1 MGYGSIETMIDV
13 DALKQISF
21 IVENDKTSSTYKYVL
36 LKSVID
42 ASQRYDHLIRV
53 EDSRAHIPLGLI
65 IERWMFD
72 YFPFVFK
79 GIRQQHSQ
87 SSKILNKPIEDAY
100 DEVFNLLHLNRDDPW
115 EQAYKAMQ
123 SAFKNT
129 NQSSVIAKAFLTL
142 SKELAKTITTMPMK
156 FIGKEQYEIFQ
167 PDITQYRRIKLAP
180 NESCTILF
188 LTQHFG
194 YFSISETHY
203 NIFRYLGQNLYG
215 TSTIALKWKQ
225 KTDALNDQTHE
236 AMHIIDRLSS
246 DDLAIE
252 RDTKDIRSILEDG
265 MECVWSGKI
274 LTPKTSDIDHV
285 LPFSVWYNNDLWNLL
300 PADKKVNNQKRD
312 KIPSPKLIEKRAD
325 VIIEYWSLYELQ
337 WNTRF
342 KNELN
347 ISLLN
352 EIGSSPSYDFAL
364 ESLMKKAEYLIYDR
378 GYQAY
383 EQ

>member
-1 MGYGSIETMIDV
+1 MIDV

-42 ASQRYDHLIRV
+42 ASQRYDHLIRI

-87 SSKILNKPIEDAY
+87 ASKILNKPIEEAY
-100 DEVFNLLHLNRDDPW
+100 EEIFNLLHLNCNDPW

-123 SAFKNT
+123 SAFRNT
-129 NQSSVIAKAFLTL
+129 NQSLAIAKAFLTL
-142 SKELAKTITTMPMK
+142 AQELAKTITTMPMK
-156 FIGKEQYEIFQ
+156 FIGKKHYELFH
-167 PDITQYRRIKLAP
+167 PDNTRYGQIRLHSIQ
-180 NESCTILF
+180 SCNILF

-215 TSTIALKWKQ
+215 TSTIALKWKE
-225 KTDALNDQTHE
+225 KTDVLNDQTHE
-236 AMHIIDRLSS
+236 AMHIIDRLSN

-252 RDTKDIRSILEDG
+252 RDTSDIRSILEDG
-265 MECVWSGKI
+265 MECVWSGKL

-285 LPFSVWYNNDLWNLL
+285 LPFSVWFNNDLWNLL
-300 PADKKVNNQKRD
+300 PANKKINNQKRD
-312 KIPSPKLIEKRAD
+312 KIPSPELVEKRAD
-325 VIIEYWSLYELQ
+325 TILWYWKLYDERWHRKFRDELHVSLGCNQENCFYE
-337 WNTRF
+337 
-342 KNELN
+342 K
-347 ISLLN
+347 
-352 EIGSSPSYDFAL
+352 AL
-364 ESLMKKAEYLIYDR
+364 EALMQKSFYLINDR
-378 GYQAY
+378 GYEPY
-383 EQ
+383 RY

>member
-1 MGYGSIETMIDV
+1 MGNGGIETMIDV
-13 DALKQISF
+13 EALKQISF

-87 SSKILNKPIEDAY
+87 ASQILNKPIEEAY
-100 DEVFNLLHLNRDDPW
+100 EEIFNLLHLNRHDPW

-129 NQSSVIAKAFLTL
+129 NQSSTIAKAFLSL
-142 SKELAKTITTMPMK
+142 AKELAKTITTMPMK
-156 FIGKEQYEIFQ
+156 FIGKEHYELFQ
-167 PDITQYRRIKLAP
+167 PDNTQYGRIKLQSTQ
-180 NESCTILF
+180 SCNILF
-188 LTQHFG
+188 LTQEFG

-215 TSTIALKWKQ
+215 TSTIALKWKE
-225 KTDALNDQTHE
+225 KTDTLNDQSYE
-236 AMHIIDRLSS
+236 AMHIIDRLSN

-252 RDTKDIRSILEDG
+252 RDTSDIRAILEDG
-265 MECVWSGKI
+265 MECVWSGKV

-285 LPFSVWYNNDLWNLL
+285 LPFSIWYNNDLWNLL
-300 PADKKVNNQKRD
+300 PAYKKVNNQKRD
-312 KIPSPKLIEKRAD
+312 KIPSPALIEKRAD
-325 VIIEYWSLYELQ
+325 IIIDYWKRYEQ
-337 WNTRF
+337 KWSTRF
-342 KNELN
+342 NNELDV
-347 ISLLN
+347 SLLN
-352 EIGSSPSYDFAL
+352 SDHAERSYDLAIA
-364 ESLMKKAEYLIYDR
+364 SLIQKAGYLIHDR
-378 GYQAY
+378 GFQAY
-383 EQ
+383 EA

>member
-1 MGYGSIETMIDV
+1 MGYGGVETMIDV

-42 ASQRYDHLIRV
+42 ASQRYDHLISV

-65 IERWMFD
+65 IERWIFD

-87 SSKILNKPIEDAY
+87 TSQILNKPIEEAY
-100 DEVFNLLHLNRDDPW
+100 EEIFNLLYLNRNDPW

-129 NQSSVIAKAFLTL
+129 NQSSAIAKAFLTL
-142 SKELAKTITTMPMK
+142 AKELAKTITTMPMK
-156 FIGKEQYEIFQ
+156 FIGKEHYELFQ
-167 PDITQYRRIKLAP
+167 PDNTQYGRIKLQ
-180 NESCTILF
+180 NTQSCNILF
-188 LTQHFG
+188 LTQEFG

-215 TSTIALKWKQ
+215 ISTIALKWKE

-236 AMHIIDRLSS
+236 AIHIIDRLSN

-252 RDTKDIRSILEDG
+252 RDTSDIRSILEEG

-312 KIPSPKLIEKRAD
+312 KIPSPNLIEKRAD
-325 VIIEYWSLYELQ
+325 IIIDYWKRYEQ
-337 WNTRF
+337 RWNHRF
-342 KNELN
+342 KNELDV
-347 ISLLN
+347 SLLN
-352 EIGSSPSYDFAL
+352 SNQSTRSHDSAIV
-364 ESLMKKAEYLIYDR
+364 SLIQKASYLIYDR
-378 GYQAY
+378 GFQSYDL
-383 EQ
+383 

>member
-1 MGYGSIETMIDV
+1 MIDV

-53 EDSRAHIPLGLI
+53 EDSRANIPLGLI

-87 SSKILNKPIEDAY
+87 ISQILNKPIEEAY
-100 DEVFNLLHLNRDDPW
+100 GEIFNLLHLNRHDPW

-129 NQSSVIAKAFLTL
+129 NQSSTIAKAFLSL
-142 SKELAKTITTMPMK
+142 AKELAKTITTMPMK
-156 FIGKEQYEIFQ
+156 FIGKEHYELFQ
-167 PDITQYRRIKLAP
+167 PDNTQYGRIILQ
-180 NESCTILF
+180 NTQSCNILF
-188 LTQHFG
+188 LTQEFG

-215 TSTIALKWKQ
+215 TSTIALKWKE
-225 KTDALNDQTHE
+225 KTDVLNDQTHE
-236 AMHIIDRLSS
+236 SMHIIDRLSN

-252 RDTKDIRSILEDG
+252 RDTSDIRAILEDG
-265 MECVWSGKI
+265 MECVWSGKV
-274 LTPKTSDIDHV
+274 LSPKTSDIDHV
-285 LPFSVWYNNDLWNLL
+285 LPFSVWFNNDLWNLL

-325 VIIEYWSLYELQ
+325 AIIDYWKRYEQ
-337 WNTRF
+337 KWNQRF
-342 KNELN
+342 NNEMDV
-347 ISLLN
+347 SLLN
-352 EIGSSPSYDFAL
+352 RDHEKRSYDLAIA
-364 ESLMKKAEYLIYDR
+364 SLIQKADYLIYDR
-378 GYQAY
+378 GFQAY
-383 EQ
+383 EA

>member
-1 MGYGSIETMIDV
+1 MIDV

-42 ASQRYDHLIRV
+42 ASQRYDHLIRL

-87 SSKILNKPIEDAY
+87 TSQILNKPIEEAY
-100 DEVFNLLHLNRDDPW
+100 EDIFDLLHLNRHDPW

-129 NQSSVIAKAFLTL
+129 NQSSAIAKAFLTL
-142 SKELAKTITTMPMK
+142 AKELAKTITTMPMK
-156 FIGKEQYEIFQ
+156 FIGKEHYELFQ
-167 PDITQYRRIKLAP
+167 PDNTQYGRIKLQ
-180 NESCTILF
+180 NTQSCNILF
-188 LTQHFG
+188 LTQEFG
-194 YFSISETHY
+194 GFSISETHY

-215 TSTIALKWKQ
+215 TSTIALKWKE

-236 AMHIIDRLSS
+236 AMHIIDRLSN

-252 RDTKDIRSILEDG
+252 RDTSDIRSILEDG

-274 LTPKTSDIDHV
+274 LTPKTSDIDHI

-300 PADKKVNNQKRD
+300 PADKKINNQKRD

-325 VIIEYWSLYELQ
+325 VIIDYWKRYEQ
-337 WNTRF
+337 RWNHRF
-342 KNELN
+342 NNELDV
-347 ISLLN
+347 SLLN
-352 EIGSSPSYDFAL
+352 SDQSARSHDSAIA
-364 ESLMKKAEYLIYDR
+364 SLTQKAGYLIYDR
-378 GYQAY
+378 GFNLFDG
-383 EQ
+383 

>member
-1 MGYGSIETMIDV
+1 MINV
-13 DALKQISF
+13 EALKQISF

-53 EDSRAHIPLGLI
+53 ENSRAHIPLGLI

-87 SSKILNKPIEDAY
+87 TSKILNKSIEEAY
-100 DEVFNLLHLNRDDPW
+100 EEIFNLLHLNRNDQW

-129 NQSSVIAKAFLTL
+129 NQSSAIAKSFLIL
-142 SKELAKTITTMPMK
+142 AKELAKTITTMPMK
-156 FIGKEQYEIFQ
+156 FIGKEHYELFQ
-167 PDITQYRRIKLAP
+167 PDNTQYGRIKLQ
-180 NESCTILF
+180 NTQSCNILF
-188 LTQHFG
+188 LTQEFG

-225 KTDALNDQTHE
+225 KTDSLNGKSHE
-236 AMHIIDRLSS
+236 AMDIIDQLSN

-252 RDTKDIRSILEDG
+252 RDTSDIRSILEDG
-265 MECVWSGKI
+265 MECVWSGKV
-274 LTPKTSDIDHV
+274 LTPRTSDIDHV
-285 LPFSVWYNNDLWNLL
+285 LPFSVWFNNDLWNLL

-312 KIPSPKLIEKRAD
+312 KIPSPELIEKRAV
-325 VIIEYWSLYELQ
+325 VIIDYWKRYEQ
-337 WNTRF
+337 KWNSRF
-342 KNELN
+342 NNELDV
-347 ISLLN
+347 SLLHSN
-352 EIGSSPSYDFAL
+352 QTERSYDLAI
-364 ESLMKKAEYLIYDR
+364 ESLIQKAGYLIYDR
-378 GYQAY
+378 GFTIYNG
-383 EQ
+383 

>member
-1 MGYGSIETMIDV
+1 VGYGGIKTMIDV

-42 ASQRYDHLIRV
+42 ASQRYDHLIRL
-53 EDSRAHIPLGLI
+53 ENSRAHIPLGLI

-79 GIRQQHSQ
+79 RIRQQHSHASQ
-87 SSKILNKPIEDAY
+87 ILNKPIEEAY
-100 DEVFNLLHLNRDDPW
+100 EEIFDLLRLNRNDPW

-129 NQSSVIAKAFLTL
+129 NQSSAIAKAFLTL
-142 SKELAKTITTMPMK
+142 AKELAKTITTMPMK
-156 FIGKEQYEIFQ
+156 FIGKEHYELFQ
-167 PDITQYRRIKLAP
+167 RDNTQYGQIKLP
-180 NESCTILF
+180 NTASCNILF
-188 LTQHFG
+188 LTQQFG

-215 TSTIALKWKQ
+215 TSTIALKWKE

-236 AMHIIDRLSS
+236 AIHIIDRLSN

-252 RDTKDIRSILEDG
+252 RDTSDIRSILEDG

-300 PADKKVNNQKRD
+300 PADKKINNQKRD
-312 KIPSPKLIEKRAD
+312 KIPSPNLIEKRAD
-325 VIIEYWSLYELQ
+325 VIIDYWKRYEQ
-337 WNTRF
+337 KWSHRF
-342 KNELN
+342 NNELDV
-347 ISLLN
+347 SLLN
-352 EIGSSPSYDFAL
+352 SNQSTRSHDSAIA
-364 ESLMKKAEYLIYDR
+364 SLIQKAGYLIYDR
-378 GYQAY
+378 GFNGY
-383 EQ
+383 EA

>member
-1 MGYGSIETMIDV
+1 MIDV

-42 ASQRYDHLIRV
+42 ASQRYDHLIRI

-79 GIRQQHSQ
+79 GIRQQHAHT
-87 SSKILNKPIEDAY
+87 SKILNKPIEEAY
-100 DEVFNLLHLNRDDPW
+100 EEIFILLHLNRNDPW

-129 NQSSVIAKAFLTL
+129 NQPSAIAKAFLTL
-142 SKELAKTITTMPMK
+142 AQELAKTITTMPMK
-156 FIGKEQYEIFQ
+156 FIGKEDYELFQ
-167 PDITQYRRIKLAP
+167 PDNTRYGRIKLH
-180 NESCTILF
+180 NTQSCNILF
-188 LTQHFG
+188 LTQEFG

-215 TSTIALKWKQ
+215 TSTIALKWKE

-236 AMHIIDRLSS
+236 AMHIIDRLSN

-252 RDTKDIRSILEDG
+252 CDTSDIRSILEEG
-265 MECVWSGKI
+265 MECVWSGKPLI
-274 LTPKTSDIDHV
+274 PQTSDIDHV
-285 LPFSVWYNNDLWNLL
+285 LPFSVWFNNDLWNLL
-300 PADKKVNNQKRD
+300 PADKKINNQKRD
-312 KIPSPKLIEKRAD
+312 KIPSPELIEKRAD
-325 VIIEYWSLYELQ
+325 AIFWYWKLYDERWHRKFRDELHVSLGCHQENSFYE
-337 WNTRF
+337 N
-342 KNELN
+342 
-347 ISLLN
+347 
-352 EIGSSPSYDFAL
+352 AL
-364 ESLMKKAEYLIYDR
+364 KALMQKSFYLINDR
-378 GYQAY
+378 GYEPY
-383 EQ
+383 RY

>member
-1 MGYGSIETMIDV
+1 MIDV
-13 DALKQISF
+13 EALKQISF

-87 SSKILNKPIEDAY
+87 SSQILNKPIEEAY
-100 DEVFNLLHLNRDDPW
+100 EKIFNLLYLDRHYPW

-123 SAFKNT
+123 SAFKNI
-129 NQSSVIAKAFLTL
+129 NQPSAIAQAFLSL
-142 SKELAKTITTMPMK
+142 AIELAKTITKMPMQY
-156 FIGKEQYEIFQ
+156 IGHKPYEIFQ
-167 PDITQYRRIKLAP
+167 HDDTKYGRIKLQ
-180 NESCTILF
+180 NTDSCNILF
-188 LTQHFG
+188 LTQQFG

-215 TSTIALKWKQ
+215 TSTIALKWKE
-225 KTDALNDQTHE
+225 KTASLYKSDFSETKTYEITD
-236 AMHIIDRLSS
+236 IIDQLSHQ
-246 DDLAIE
+246 DLSIE
-252 RDTKDIRSILEDG
+252 RDTSDIRSILEEG

-325 VIIEYWSLYELQ
+325 AIIAYWKRYEQ
-337 WNTRF
+337 KWNIRF
-342 KNELN
+342 NNELDV
-347 ISLLN
+347 SLLN
-352 EIGSSPSYDFAL
+352 SNQSARSHDLAISSL
-364 ESLMKKAEYLIYDR
+364 IQKAGYLIYDR
-378 GYQAY
+378 GFKIF
-383 EQ
+383 E

>member
-1 MGYGSIETMIDV
+1 MGYSGIETMIDV

-53 EDSRAHIPLGLI
+53 EDSRAHIPLGLV

-79 GIRQQHSQ
+79 VIRQQHSHASQ
-87 SSKILNKPIEDAY
+87 ILNKPIEEAY
-100 DEVFNLLHLNRDDPW
+100 EEIFNLLCLNRNDPW

-129 NQSSVIAKAFLTL
+129 NQSSAIAKAFLSL
-142 SKELAKTITTMPMK
+142 AKELAKTIKTMPMK
-156 FIGKEQYEIFQ
+156 FIGKEHYELFQ
-167 PDITQYRRIKLAP
+167 PDNTQYGRIKLQ
-180 NESCTILF
+180 NTQSCNILF
-188 LTQHFG
+188 LTQEFG

-215 TSTIALKWKQ
+215 TSTIALKWKE
-225 KTDALNDQTHE
+225 KTDALNEQTHE
-236 AMHIIDRLSS
+236 AMHIIDRLSN

-252 RDTKDIRSILEDG
+252 RDTSDIRSILEDG
-265 MECVWSGKI
+265 MECVWSGKF

-300 PADKKVNNQKRD
+300 PADKKINNQKRD

-325 VIIEYWSLYELQ
+325 VIIDYWKRYEQQ
-337 WNTRF
+337 WNHRF
-342 KNELN
+342 NNELDV
-347 ISLLN
+347 SLLN
-352 EIGSSPSYDFAL
+352 SNQSTRSHDSAI
-364 ESLMKKAEYLIYDR
+364 ESLIQKAGYLIYDR
-378 GYQAY
+378 GYISFCI
-383 EQ
+383 

>member
-1 MGYGSIETMIDV
+1 MIDV
-13 DALKQISF
+13 EALKQISF

-53 EDSRAHIPLGLI
+53 EDSRAYIPLGLI

-72 YFPFVFK
+72 YFTFVFK
-79 GIRQQHSQ
+79 GIRQQHSNT
-87 SSKILNKPIEDAY
+87 SKILNKPIEEAY
-100 DEVFNLLHLNRDDPW
+100 DEVFNLLHLNRNDPW

-142 SKELAKTITTMPMK
+142 AQELAKTITTMPMQ
-156 FIGKEQYEIFQ
+156 FIGKEHYEIFQ
-167 PDITQYRRIKLAP
+167 PDITKYGYIKLAP

-203 NIFRYLGQNLYG
+203 NLFRYLGQNLYG
-215 TSTIALKWKQ
+215 TSTIALKWKE
-225 KTDALNDQTHE
+225 KTDTLNDQARE
-236 AMHIIDRLSS
+236 AMHIIDRLSN

-252 RDTKDIRSILEDG
+252 RDTSDIRSILEDG
-265 MECVWSGKI
+265 MECVWSGKV

-285 LPFSVWYNNDLWNLL
+285 LP
-300 PADKKVNNQKRD
+300 
-312 KIPSPKLIEKRAD
+312 
-325 VIIEYWSLYELQ
+325 
-337 WNTRF
+337 
-342 KNELN
+342 
-347 ISLLN
+347 
-352 EIGSSPSYDFAL
+352 
-364 ESLMKKAEYLIYDR
+364 
-378 GYQAY
+378 
-383 EQ
+383 